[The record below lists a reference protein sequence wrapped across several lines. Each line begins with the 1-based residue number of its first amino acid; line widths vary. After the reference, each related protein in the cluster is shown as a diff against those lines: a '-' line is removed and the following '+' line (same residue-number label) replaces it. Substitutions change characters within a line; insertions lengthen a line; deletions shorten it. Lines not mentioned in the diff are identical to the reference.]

1 MGSQRAA
8 DDSATNTHV
17 KVKEGFPGGSDGK
30 ESACKEGGLGLIP
43 TMGRSPGEGY
53 FSACV
58 LRIKCSDGY
67 PSARSLR
74 LCLTLL

>member
-1 MGSQRAA
+1 MGSQRAG
-8 DDSATNTHV
+8 DNSATNTHV

-43 TMGRSPGEGY
+43 IMGRSPGEGY

-58 LRIKCSDGY
+58 LRIKCSYGY
-67 PSARSLR
+67 MRARSLQ